1 MGVVRGP
8 WNWWPNMKFQT
19 KESQDWGWGE
29 KNAKQ
34 VQIPKKKHTPICGGG
49 AHFHIGRPHHTK
61 LPNSWTF
68 SECFLVLILRWS
80 SYYNME
86 LNLEK
91 CINLTLNR
99 HQSSIRY
106 MDGTLVPRK
115 QSATYLGTLLSDT
128 VDNRKEIMNRIFDS
142 TRICNKLKLFWN
154 KARTSLRWKLKVFHS
169 IIRSKLLYG
178 LECIQLNQAERNK
191 LNAFQIKCYRRI
203 LHIPPTSVDRTVT
216 NEDVKRILQDQHG
229 LKVTDFSDMWIHK
242 KIKLLGHIIR
252 SHNQDP
258 MKQVLFEPYTLT
270 PRIEH
275 SRRVGKPRAHWLI
288 ETYADAYKA
297 AGMLEQ
303 FDMENIQHRNV
314 IHDMAMQRTGI
325 FQWDR
330 LLYIYYLHT
339 SPKVSSPKD
348 SSPKAGAFS

>member
-1 MGVVRGP
+1 MLLMSAMFTDIKSRLNTPKQQEPIRGIKYTEILYADDTLIFG
-8 WNWWPNMKFQT
+8 NYTKHINMLLAEIQR
-19 KESQDWGWGE
+19 E
-29 KNAKQ
+29 
-34 VQIPKKKHTPICGGG
+34 
-49 AHFHIGRPHHTK
+49 
-61 LPNSWTF
+61 
-68 SECFLVLILRWS
+68 S

-86 LNLEK
+86 LNLDK

-99 HQSSIRY
+99 HQSSIKY

-115 QSATYLGTLLSDT
+115 QSATYLGTLLTDT

-142 TRICNKLKLFWN
+142 TRTCNKLKLFWN
-154 KARTSLRWKLKVFHS
+154 KARTSLRWKIKVFHS

-178 LECIQLNQAERNK
+178 LECIQLNQTERNK

-229 LKVTDFSDMWIHK
+229 LKVTDFSDMWIQK

-275 SRRVGKPRAHWLI
+275 SRRAGKPRAHWLI

-330 LLYIYYLHT
+330 LLYIYFLFTHVTESFVTERLVTESWGLLLAPPPYFQL
-339 SPKVSSPKD
+339 VV
-348 SSPKAGAFS
+348 

>member
-115 QSATYLGTLLSDT
+115 QSATYLGTLLTDT
-128 VDNRKEIMNRIFDS
+128 VDNRKEIMNIIFWFNTNLQQTQTVLEQSADVIKMENQSIPLHHPKQVAIRLRVYS
-142 TRICNKLKLFWN
+142 TKPSRKEQTECIPNKMLPSNLAHTPYQRRPNRYKRRREKNTTGSTWTKGHWLFW
-154 KARTSLRWKLKVFHS
+154 H
-169 IIRSKLLYG
+169 
-178 LECIQLNQAERNK
+178 
-191 LNAFQIKCYRRI
+191 
-203 LHIPPTSVDRTVT
+203 VDT
-216 NEDVKRILQDQHG
+216 
-229 LKVTDFSDMWIHK
+229 
-242 KIKLLGHIIR
+242 
-252 SHNQDP
+252 
-258 MKQVLFEPYTLT
+258 
-270 PRIEH
+270 
-275 SRRVGKPRAHWLI
+275 
-288 ETYADAYKA
+288 
-297 AGMLEQ
+297 
-303 FDMENIQHRNV
+303 
-314 IHDMAMQRTGI
+314 
-325 FQWDR
+325 
-330 LLYIYYLHT
+330 
-339 SPKVSSPKD
+339 
-348 SSPKAGAFS
+348 

>member
-1 MGVVRGP
+1 MFTDIKSRLNTPKQQEPIRGIKYTEILYADDTLIFG
-8 WNWWPNMKFQT
+8 NYTKHINMLLAEIQR
-19 KESQDWGWGE
+19 ES
-29 KNAKQ
+29 N
-34 VQIPKKKHTPICGGG
+34 
-49 AHFHIGRPHHTK
+49 
-61 LPNSWTF
+61 
-68 SECFLVLILRWS
+68 
-80 SYYNME
+80 YYNME
-86 LNLEK
+86 LNLDK

-115 QSATYLGTLLSDT
+115 QSATYLGTLLTDT
-128 VDNRKEIMNRIFDS
+128 VDNRKEIMSRIFDS
-142 TRICNKLKLFWN
+142 TRTCNKLKLFWN
-154 KARTSLRWKLKVFHS
+154 KARTSLRWKIKVFHS

-216 NEDVKRILQDQHG
+216 NEDVKRILQDQQG
-229 LKVTDFSDMWIHK
+229 LKVADFSDMWIHK

-275 SRRVGKPRAHWLI
+275 ARRVGKPRAHWLI

-325 FQWDR
+325 FQ
-330 LLYIYYLHT
+330 
-339 SPKVSSPKD
+339 
-348 SSPKAGAFS
+348 

>member
-1 MGVVRGP
+1 MPPRMLKLIQHIYSNPKFRVSAEGRQSESMIQNSGIRQGCPLSPYLFVLLMSAMFTDIKSRLNTPKQQEPIRGIKYTEILYADDTLIFG
-8 WNWWPNMKFQT
+8 NYTKHINMLLAEIQR
-19 KESQDWGWGE
+19 E
-29 KNAKQ
+29 
-34 VQIPKKKHTPICGGG
+34 
-49 AHFHIGRPHHTK
+49 
-61 LPNSWTF
+61 
-68 SECFLVLILRWS
+68 S

-86 LNLEK
+86 LNLDK

-115 QSATYLGTLLSDT
+115 QSATYLGTLLTDT
-128 VDNRKEIMNRIFDS
+128 VDNRKEIMSRIFDS
-142 TRICNKLKLFWN
+142 TRTCNKLKLFWN
-154 KARTSLRWKLKVFHS
+154 KARTSLRWKIKVFHS

-216 NEDVKRILQDQHG
+216 NEDVKRILQDQQG
-229 LKVTDFSDMWIHK
+229 LKVADFSDMWIHK

-258 MKQVLFEPYTLT
+258 MKQVLFEPYSLT

-275 SRRVGKPRAHWLI
+275 ARRVGKPRAHWLI

-325 FQWDR
+325 FQ
-330 LLYIYYLHT
+330 
-339 SPKVSSPKD
+339 
-348 SSPKAGAFS
+348 